1 MLRVE
6 VRVKGQIDEHWS
18 DWFEGLTVTHT
29 DQDETVLTGL
39 VVDQSALYGLLAK
52 LRDLGLPLL
61 SVDSE
66 VENGVEDS
74 ESSPSLE
81 PHS

>member
-1 MLRVE
+1 MLRAE
-6 VRVKGQIDEHWS
+6 IQVKGQIDEHWS

-61 SVDSE
+61 SVNCKE
-66 VENGVEDS
+66 
-74 ESSPSLE
+74 LE
-81 PHS
+81 E

>member
-1 MLRVE
+1 MLRAE
-6 VRVKGQIDEHWS
+6 IQVKGQIDEHWS

-61 SVDSE
+61 SVSTLEMDDESE
-66 VENGVEDS
+66 EEGNVTQ
-74 ESSPSLE
+74 
-81 PHS
+81 

>member
-1 MLRVE
+1 MLRAE
-6 VRVKGQIDEHWS
+6 IQVKGQIDEHWS

-61 SVDSE
+61 SVNCTE
-66 VENGVEDS
+66 AED
-74 ESSPSLE
+74 
-81 PHS
+81 